1 MDIEI
6 INKSYY
12 AIIPA
17 NVRYDNRLKA
27 KAKLLYAE
35 LTCLTNEKGFC
46 WATNQYFANLY
57 SINKSTVSKLL
68 SQLKEYGY
76 INIELIRNKE
86 TKQVE
91 KRIITL
97 LTNSPIGIVKND
109 NPPMGKKDSKEYYKY
124 SNIIKEYYNSKNCF
138 PKIIKMTKNRK
149 EKMVSRLEEIGYEE
163 FIRAIDIASKSK
175 FLTGKNDKKWKM
187 DFDWLVKNDNNI
199 MKVLEGKYSDIEETK
214 SIIYQILDS
223 NEILKE
229 IPKKMED
236 QVDDVT
242 VEYRIY
248 YNKLEPIIYT
258 RINESHIELSL
269 RYLVHPK
276 KIRIVQNEIYL
287 KILKEYKKGN
297 IDLYKE

>member
-109 NPPMGKKDSKEYYKY
+109 NPPMDKKDSKEYYKY

-163 FIRAIDIASKSK
+163 FIKAIDIASKSK

-199 MKVLEGKYSDIEETK
+199 MKVLEGKYSDIEETN
-214 SIIYQILDS
+214 IYGP
-223 NEILKE
+223 EIK
-229 IPKKMED
+229 
-236 QVDDVT
+236 
-242 VEYRIY
+242 
-248 YNKLEPIIYT
+248 
-258 RINESHIELSL
+258 
-269 RYLVHPK
+269 
-276 KIRIVQNEIYL
+276 
-287 KILKEYKKGN
+287 
-297 IDLYKE
+297 